1 MGADDSVEEAFGEKA
16 SGQFA
21 TLAPPSPDHKGHRDR
36 LRDRARLTGVSALA
50 DYELLELFLFRS
62 IPMRDVKP
70 LAKALLKEFGSLP
83 AVLSAPLANLKL
95 VSVVDNKGRA
105 LSVSK
110 DVALDLQLMFE
121 ATRRLVAE
129 PLKRTTVISSWS
141 ALLAY
146 VQVTLAHE
154 PREQFRVLFLDKKN
168 QLKADEIMGH
178 GTVDHAP
185 AYPREIMRRALEHSC
200 SSLILIHN
208 HPSGDPSPSAGDIDM
223 TKQIVEAGKALKIV
237 IHDHL
242 IVGRE
247 GVTSLKQLGVM

>member
-1 MGADDSVEEAFGEKA
+1 MSDDTSKSPA
-16 SGQFA
+16 
-21 TLAPPSPDHKGHRDR
+21 APNHGGHRER
-36 LRDRARLTGVSALA
+36 LRDRARQGGVSALA

-70 LAKALLKEFGSLP
+70 LAKALLSRFEDSLP
-83 AVLSAPLANLKL
+83 AVLSAPLEDMLQ
-95 VSVVDNKGRA
+95 VSTLDNKGKKLA
-105 LSVSK
+105 VTK
-110 DVALDLQLMFE
+110 DIALDLQLMFE
-121 ATRRLVAE
+121 ATRRTVAE

-185 AYPREIMRRALEHSC
+185 AYPREIMRRALEYSC
-200 SSLILIHN
+200 SSLILVHN
-208 HPSGDPSPSAGDIDM
+208 HPSGDPTPSAGDIDM
-223 TKQIVEAGKALKIV
+223 TKQIVDAGKALKIV

-247 GVTSLKQLGVM
+247 GVTSLKQLGAM